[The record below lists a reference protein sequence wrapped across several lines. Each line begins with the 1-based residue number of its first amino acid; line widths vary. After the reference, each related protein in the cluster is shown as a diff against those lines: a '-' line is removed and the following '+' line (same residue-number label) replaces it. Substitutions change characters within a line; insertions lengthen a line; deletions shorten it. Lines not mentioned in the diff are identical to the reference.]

1 MFGIERR
8 PVFLGKNILILGV
21 KTPHLYTDSHVKEVL
36 SCLST
41 LANEANTRQY
51 SLLTIFLQYS
61 NLDYVDNI
69 SQQYFNLTRGNVHET
84 FY

>member
-41 LANEANTRQY
+41 LANEANPRQY
-51 SLLTIFLQYS
+51 SLLTNSLQCY
-61 NLDYVDNI
+61 NLDHVDNI
-69 SQQYFNLTRGNVHET
+69 SQHYFNLTRSNVHEA